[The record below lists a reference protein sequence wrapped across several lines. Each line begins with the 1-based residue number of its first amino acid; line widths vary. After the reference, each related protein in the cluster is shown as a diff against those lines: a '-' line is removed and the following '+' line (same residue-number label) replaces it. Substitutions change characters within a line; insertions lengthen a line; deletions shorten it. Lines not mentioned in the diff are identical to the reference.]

1 MTALHIH
8 FCTYMFIFY
17 TATFYLTWFLIILL
31 CRLSNFFYFFLSW
44 PMHRNFV
51 LQGNVWT
58 TIKECETWSH
68 WNLKHKSQSALHCR
82 LAFKS
87 KTSALGGI
95 TSRVERRE
103 TLPRRAGFVQG
114 EREKNKTSEA
124 VKAADAPM
132 RARKKKNPVA
142 WRTRGLTKTKRL
154 CFREGPFLT
163 VAPRTKCGPE
173 RSRPP
178 FNLFSMIT
186 FYHTEPLNRRRVT

>member
-1 MTALHIH
+1 
-8 FCTYMFIFY
+8 
-17 TATFYLTWFLIILL
+17 
-31 CRLSNFFYFFLSW
+31 
-44 PMHRNFV
+44 MHRNFV

-87 KTSALGGI
+87 KSSALGGI
-95 TSRVERRE
+95 TSRAERRK
-103 TLPRRAGFVQG
+103 TLPRRASFVQG
-114 EREKNKTSEA
+114 EREKKQNKRSRQSCRRG
-124 VKAADAPM
+124 K
-132 RARKKKNPVA
+132 KKKNPVA

-173 RSRPP
+173 RSRPS